1 MKENNEKFEKLSN
14 AYEDVLKREGQLIDE
29 KNNLQAALSELKENL
44 SEARKEVQKS
54 NAKES

>member
-1 MKENNEKFEKLSN
+1 MVNN
-14 AYEDVLKREGQLIDE
+14 YEDAIKREGELIDE
-29 KNNLQAALSELKENL
+29 KNNLQSALSELKENL

>member
-1 MKENNEKFEKLSN
+1 MKENNEKYEKLSN
-14 AYEDVLKREGQLIDE
+14 SYEDALTREGQLIDE

-44 SEARKEVQKS
+44 SDARKEVQKS

>member
-1 MKENNEKFEKLSN
+1 MKENNEKYEKLSN
-14 AYEDVLKREGQLIDE
+14 SYEDALKREGQLIDE

>member
-1 MKENNEKFEKLSN
+1 MKENVEKYEKMSN
-14 AYEDVLKREGQLIDE
+14 AYEDAVKREGELIDE
-29 KNNLQAALSELKENL
+29 KNNLQAALAELKENL